1 MRAYTNN
8 WQLALK
14 RKEKKDCE
22 KIKCFSFSFQLNLNM
37 CIIVFGI
44 LAGCYR
50 SSQRSPRAI
59 DVMWIYYVRLT
70 ADENAPCTSHKE
82 IIKTFPHCLNCIL
95 WINTLTGP
103 SFGYKLFFYSH
114 GIGTYF
120 WPSVTE
126 LDPGIWRSAV
136 VPDCSVPGD
145 R

>member
-1 MRAYTNN
+1 
-8 WQLALK
+8 
-14 RKEKKDCE
+14 
-22 KIKCFSFSFQLNLNM
+22 M

-82 IIKTFPHCLNCIL
+82 IIKPFPHCLNCIL

-103 SFGYKLFFYSH
+103 IALGTNYFFIRTGSEL
-114 GIGTYF
+114 ISDRVS
-120 WPSVTE
+120 PS
-126 LDPGIWRSAV
+126 
-136 VPDCSVPGD
+136 
-145 R
+145 